1 MFISEE
7 PYLLIDLVNDQQI
20 IYANQTLSLI
30 IDKMPEQEIMPCY
43 FAFKGM
49 ISMFVTK
56 FSTAF
61 DYFSKAYC
69 SEQNNL
75 FLFWR
80 IIAKFYMWIQ
90 SNTYEDYT
98 ELKDMVGNFEIL
110 SQFNINI
117 KWVRLKILLY
127 EYSEMI
133 TTDDHLNKAK
143 DIALELKS
151 IDPYLGYIAW
161 TEVYAAS
168 GDFK

>member
-1 MFISEE
+1 
-7 PYLLIDLVNDQQI
+7 
-20 IYANQTLSLI
+20 
-30 IDKMPEQEIMPCY
+30 
-43 FAFKGM
+43 
-49 ISMFVTK
+49 
-56 FSTAF
+56 
-61 DYFSKAYC
+61 
-69 SEQNNL
+69 
-75 FLFWR
+75 
-80 IIAKFYMWIQ
+80 MWIQ